1 MLKINFKQQQ
11 TGSFFSDLIF
21 YEKHRQLAREMS
33 QRSLESLVKY
43 MKLLM
48 MSCVVQR
55 ILLSGSFD
63 GLTGTC

>member
-33 QRSLESLVKY
+33 Q
-43 MKLLM
+43 
-48 MSCVVQR
+48 
-55 ILLSGSFD
+55 I
-63 GLTGTC
+63 